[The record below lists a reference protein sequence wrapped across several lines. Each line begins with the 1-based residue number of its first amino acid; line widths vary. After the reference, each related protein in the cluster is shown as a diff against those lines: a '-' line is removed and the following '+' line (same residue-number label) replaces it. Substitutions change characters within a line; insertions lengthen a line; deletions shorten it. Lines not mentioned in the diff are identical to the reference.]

1 MSQQKQLDYALR
13 GIMSELVAWGLC
25 ESESTSELGYRTPEV
40 LRLSVGGATLIL
52 DLINALNGEIER
64 SRALEESNS

>member
-1 MSQQKQLDYALR
+1 MSQEKQLDYALR

-40 LRLSVGGATLIL
+40 LRLSVSGATLIL
-52 DLINALNGEIER
+52 DLINTLNGEIQK
-64 SRALEESNS
+64 SKTIEESNS